1 MIGYYSTILK
11 DKDVS
16 SNVKRMILMERAGLK
31 VPPNK
36 KNDAEEELD
45 KTKLKDDALE
55 KTFSD
60 VKDDEFE
67 YELEE
72 IIKELE
78 DYIDDKEEEEEEEEM
93 NEEEDVVDFLKNID
107 FDCVCK

>member
-45 KTKLKDDALE
+45 KTKLKDDA
-55 KTFSD
+55 FRQ
-60 VKDDEFE
+60 
-67 YELEE
+67 
-72 IIKELE
+72 
-78 DYIDDKEEEEEEEEM
+78 
-93 NEEEDVVDFLKNID
+93 
-107 FDCVCK
+107 

>member
-78 DYIDDKEEEEEEEEM
+78 DYIDDKEEEEE
-93 NEEEDVVDFLKNID
+93 DVVDFLKNID

>member
-78 DYIDDKEEEEEEEEM
+78 DYIDDKEEEEEM

>member
-1 MIGYYSTILK
+1 M
-11 DKDVS
+11 
-16 SNVKRMILMERAGLK
+16 
-31 VPPNK
+31 
-36 KNDAEEELD
+36 
-45 KTKLKDDALE
+45 
-55 KTFSD
+55 
-60 VKDDEFE
+60 KDDEFE

-78 DYIDDKEEEEEEEEM
+78 DYIDDKEEEEM

>member
-1 MIGYYSTILK
+1 
-11 DKDVS
+11 
-16 SNVKRMILMERAGLK
+16 MERAGLK

-36 KNDAEEELD
+36 KNDTEEELE
-45 KTKLKDDALE
+45 KTKHKDDALE

-60 VKDDEFE
+60 VKDDDFE

-78 DYIDDKEEEEEEEEM
+78 DYIDDKEEEM

-107 FDCVCK
+107 FDCVCQ